1 LDFFVARGVAANYV
15 RIESV
20 FELSSDH
27 SPIIATV
34 GAHGFPRVFP
44 PTLVTHNSDWK
55 VFRAYITDHMILNLR
70 IKQCSELEDAT
81 HYFTTLLQEAAW
93 HSTHPPRMTLAPVH
107 TTPIHI
113 RNLFAEKR
121 RARSRWQRSRNQ
133 GDRAIYNSLKRNLQT
148 ALKKARNAT
157 LEQFITSLSPD
168 DTSLWKATKSFKRP
182 QVSIPSIR
190 KSDGSWTKS
199 DTEKA
204 TAFWDQI
211 RRVFTPYSSS
221 HPHDLVV
228 SASLDVP
235 CPMALPV
242 TPFSPA
248 EVSAVTARLNVHKAS
263 NVLAPKSPLP
273 TLPLQ

>member
-1 LDFFVARGVAANYV
+1 MHCTYLSIGEPTYWPTDQHRIPDLLDFFVARGVAANYV

-27 SPIIATV
+27 SPIIASV
-34 GAHGFPRVFP
+34 GAHDFPRVFP

-93 HSTHPPRMTLAPVH
+93 HCTHPTRMTLAPVH
-107 TTPIHI
+107 TTPLHI
-113 RNLFAEKR
+113 RNLVAEKR
-121 RARSRWQRSRNQ
+121 RTCSRWQRSRNQ
-133 GDRAIYNSLKRNLQT
+133 GDRAINNSLKRNLQT

-157 LEQFITSLSPD
+157 PEQFITSLSPD

-182 QVSIPSIR
+182 QVSILSIR
-190 KSDGSWTKS
+190 KSDGSWAKS
-199 DTEKA
+199 DTEMA
-204 TAFWDQI
+204 TAFGDHLRQA
-211 RRVFTPYSSS
+211 FTPYSSS
-221 HPHDLVV
+221 HPHDHVV

-235 CPMALPV
+235 CPI
-242 TPFSPA
+242 PFPFPPSPP
-248 EVSAVTARLNVHKAS
+248 RKYRR
-263 NVLAPKSPLP
+263 
-273 TLPLQ
+273 

>member
-1 LDFFVARGVAANYV
+1 MSAIYCPPRHAPPSATYAASFQSLGPRFLVGGDWNAKHTVWGARLKTPKGRALLSAIRGCHCTYLSIGEPTYWPTDQHRIPDLLDFFVARGVAANYV

-93 HSTHPPRMTLAPVH
+93 HSTHPPRTPLAPVH
-107 TTPIHI
+107 TTPLHI
-113 RNLFAEKR
+113 RKLVAEKR

-133 GDRAIYNSLKRNLQT
+133 GDRAIYNR
-148 ALKKARNAT
+148 
-157 LEQFITSLSPD
+157 LEES
-168 DTSLWKATKSFKRP
+168 
-182 QVSIPSIR
+182 
-190 KSDGSWTKS
+190 
-199 DTEKA
+199 TE
-204 TAFWDQI
+204 
-211 RRVFTPYSSS
+211 R
-221 HPHDLVV
+221 HL
-228 SASLDVP
+228 
-235 CPMALPV
+235 
-242 TPFSPA
+242 
-248 EVSAVTARLNVHKAS
+248 
-263 NVLAPKSPLP
+263 
-273 TLPLQ
+273 